1 MNGLVEFWAVALAVA
16 LLLYVLLDGFDL
28 GVGMLFAIA
37 PNGAARR
44 HMVQSISPVWDGNE
58 TWLVVA
64 AAILFGAFPLVYS
77 VLLSAF
83 YLPLLVMLL
92 ALILRG
98 VAFEFRYKAVGLR
111 RVWDIGFSGG
121 SFVATFMQG
130 VTVGALVQE
139 LPMQGSRYT
148 GGAFGWFSPFAILCG
163 FGLCLGYAL
172 LGAGWLTYKT
182 ETDTREF
189 GYRYMPWLLGGVLL
203 FLLAAAAYAL
213 GVQLRVLHRWTER
226 PAMLALPLLGLVA
239 CAGLVVAIR
248 RRVDWLPLLM
258 TALIFLAAFATLA
271 VSFLPYMVPFSI
283 TIDQGASPESSLSF
297 MFWGAGIVVLPITV
311 IYTLVVYWVFKGKVQ
326 LADYD

>member
-1 MNGLVEFWAVALAVA
+1 MNSLVDFWAAALAVS

-28 GVGMLFAIA
+28 GIGMLFAVA
-37 PNGAARR
+37 PNELARR
-44 HMVQSISPVWDGNE
+44 HMMQSISPVWDGNE

-64 AAILFGAFPLVYS
+64 AAVLFGAFPLVYS

-98 VAFEFRYKAVGLR
+98 VAFEFRYKSLGLR
-111 RVWDIGFSGG
+111 RLWDIGFSGG

-130 VTVGALVQE
+130 ATVGALVQE
-139 LPMQGSRYT
+139 LPMQGSRYV
-148 GGAFGWFSPFAILCG
+148 GGQFGWFSPFALLCG

-172 LGAGWLTYKT
+172 LGASWLVYKT
-182 ETDTREF
+182 ETDTRDL
-189 GYRYMPWLLGGVLL
+189 GYRFMPWLLSGVLL

-213 GVQLRVLHRWTER
+213 GMQLRVLHRWVER
-226 PAMLALPLLGLVA
+226 PAMLALPLLGLVS

-258 TALIFLAAFATLA
+258 TALIFLAAFGTLA
-271 VSFLPYMVPFSI
+271 ASFLPYMVPFSI
-283 TIDQGASPESSLSF
+283 TIDQGASPESSLYF
-297 MFWGAGIVVLPITV
+297 MFWGAGIVVLPITLV
-311 IYTLVVYWVFKGKVQ
+311 YTLVVYWVFKGKVQ
-326 LADYD
+326 LAEYD

>member
-1 MNGLVEFWAVALAVA
+1 MNGLVEFWAAALAVS

-28 GVGMLFAIA
+28 GIGMLFAVA
-37 PNGAARR
+37 PNELARR
-44 HMVQSISPVWDGNE
+44 HMMQSISPVWDGNE

-64 AAILFGAFPLVYS
+64 AAVLFGAFPLVYS

-98 VAFEFRYKAVGLR
+98 VAFEFRYKALGFR

-130 VTVGALVQE
+130 TTVGALVQE
-139 LPMQGSRYT
+139 LPMQGSRYV
-148 GGAFGWFSPFAILCG
+148 GGAFGWFSPFALLCG

-172 LGAGWLTYKT
+172 LGAGWLVYKT
-182 ETDTREF
+182 ETDTRDL
-189 GYRYMPWLLGGVLL
+189 GYRFMPWLLGAVLL

-213 GVQLRVLHRWTER
+213 GMQLRVLHRWTER
-226 PAMLALPLLGLVA
+226 PAMLATPLLGLVA

-271 VSFLPYMVPFSI
+271 ASFLPYMVPFSI
-283 TIDQGASPESSLSF
+283 TIEQGASPGSSLSF
-297 MFWGAGIVVLPITV
+297 MFWGAGIVVLPITL

-326 LADYD
+326 LAEHD